1 MVRILITAISVLLFA
16 SSSVADPESDRK
28 AFVDYFNKRFPDV
41 ATESYVN
48 GIYAID
54 KEAYEQ
60 WLDIEEFPP
69 YEIAIEE
76 GEQLF
81 NTAFADG
88 KGYADCFKNGG
99 VGIRQNY
106 PYFDSARKQVVTLE
120 LAINECREKHGE
132 KPLGYKKG
140 AIASISA
147 YMASTSRGNTFD
159 ITIPDKSALAA
170 YEDGKQYFYSKRG
183 QLNFSCA
190 DCHVSNASM
199 QIRADKL
206 SAALGHPTHFPVY
219 RSKWGEM
226 GTLHRRFDG
235 CNKQVRANPL
245 PAQGEAYRNLEYFL
259 TYMSNGLEV
268 NGPGARK

>member
-1 MVRILITAISVLLFA
+1 MVRILITAMSVLLFA
-16 SSSVADPESDRK
+16 SSTVADPESDRK
-28 AFVDYFNKRFPDV
+28 AFVNYFNKRFPNV

-48 GIYAID
+48 GIYALD
-54 KEAYEQ
+54 KDAYEQ

-81 NTAFADG
+81 NTRFANG
-88 KGYADCFKNGG
+88 KGYADCFDKGG
-99 VGIRQNY
+99 LGIRQNY

-140 AIASISA
+140 AIASLSA
-147 YMASTSRGNTFD
+147 YMASTSRGNIFN
-159 ITIPDKSALAA
+159 ITIPDKPALAA
-170 YEDGKQYFYSKRG
+170 YEEGKQYFYSKRG

-235 CNKQVRANPL
+235 CNKQVRANPQ